1 QLEDQIEKLADE
13 RNVWKGVVKVAKE
26 QRKYLRH
33 LEKLPRTRTG
43 GNTTGPREDWNAI
56 YTLIGTR
63 MTELSTTVREAKL
76 KQRGINRQ
84 IKELKKKLKAIG
96 GKSQNRTEMRVDV
109 KASAPMETTLTLEY
123 LVPSA
128 SWNAFYDAHLTTGDQ
143 TDGAARK
150 LSLTRFASISQSS
163 GEDWENIALSLSTT
177 KPGTAT
183 AAPDMAM
190 LSVDFPGAP
199 ANGVSSSVSQSV
211 NNGAWVLEKRSY
223 FDEHNKK
230 VRVKKVL
237 LKGKSQSHRQII
249 ASTFQAVH
257 AISGRAT
264 IKSTGE
270 AKRLQ
275 IADDNM
281 EPKLLVRTV
290 PRLDHNAYLYAK
302 FAMPKTSSPVIGGQV
317 TLLRDGVYVGT
328 GALPQLAPGEEME
341 LGFGADERVKV
352 KRVVKEDKKGETGT
366 FSTTRVVERS
376 YAIMVKNLHTRD
388 VLLQIIDRIPVPMHQ
403 DIKVDFAMTE
413 GPKPT
418 ARDVDDKRG
427 TILWQMTAKPDE
439 QKQLAFGY
447 RLTAPGG
454 KLLQFRELNDEQIQA
469 NQIMRRR

>member
-1 QLEDQIEKLADE
+1 MRRLSTLAIFMLFAASPAYATEIAATSKITAVTVFPSGAQVTRTMNIKLEAGEHSILLNDVTGQATPASIRFKAANDEALQIMSVDTRRLDLPSTDPAVTKSERKQLEDQIEKLADE

-96 GKSQNRTEMRVDV
+96 GKSQNRTEMRVYV
-109 KASAPMETTLTLEY
+109 KAASPMETTLTLQY
-123 LVPSA
+123 QVPSA

-163 GEDWENIALSLSTT
+163 GEDWEGVALSLSTT

-264 IKSTGE
+264 IKSTG
-270 AKRLQ
+270 
-275 IADDNM
+275 
-281 EPKLLVRTV
+281 
-290 PRLDHNAYLYAK
+290 
-302 FAMPKTSSPVIGGQV
+302 
-317 TLLRDGVYVGT
+317 
-328 GALPQLAPGEEME
+328 
-341 LGFGADERVKV
+341 
-352 KRVVKEDKKGETGT
+352 
-366 FSTTRVVERS
+366 
-376 YAIMVKNLHTRD
+376 
-388 VLLQIIDRIPVPMHQ
+388 
-403 DIKVDFAMTE
+403 
-413 GPKPT
+413 
-418 ARDVDDKRG
+418 
-427 TILWQMTAKPDE
+427 
-439 QKQLAFGY
+439 
-447 RLTAPGG
+447 
-454 KLLQFRELNDEQIQA
+454 
-469 NQIMRRR
+469 

>member
-1 QLEDQIEKLADE
+1 K
-13 RNVWKGVVKVAKE
+13 
-26 QRKYLRH
+26 
-33 LEKLPRTRTG
+33 
-43 GNTTGPREDWNAI
+43 
-56 YTLIGTR
+56 
-63 MTELSTTVREAKL
+63 TVREAKL
-76 KQRGINRQ
+76 KQRGINRR
-84 IKELKKKLKAIG
+84 IKELKKKLKTIG
-96 GKSQNRTEMRVDV
+96 GKTQNRTEMRVYV
-109 KASAPMETTLTLEY
+109 KAASPMETTLTLQY
-123 LVPSA
+123 QVPSA
-128 SWNAFYDAHLTTGDQ
+128 SWSAFYDAHLTTGDQ
-143 TDGAARK
+143 ADGAARK
-150 LSLTRFASISQSS
+150 LSLTRYASISQSS

-190 LSVDFPGAP
+190 LSVDFTGGAAP
-199 ANGVSSSVSQSV
+199 SNIGNSLGQQQSNTRV
-211 NNGAWVLEKRSY
+211 ILEKRSY